1 MRAPSVSMEAGDVLE
16 REAVKHLRLPAA
28 LVAVAGIIVSL
39 SAPLRGGA
47 QDNGPVKIAVI
58 TDLSGVYAADGGQ
71 GAVEATKMAVEDFGG
86 KVLGRE
92 IEVDAIDHRN
102 NGPEAAA
109 KAREAFDGGADLA
122 LDLTNSATA
131 LAVSA
136 VGKEK
141 HKLVIVTGGGSSALT
156 GAACDKYTYH
166 YAYDTYALAHGTGKS
181 IASQKNGKSW
191 YGIVPNYAF
200 GQAMLTDFSAAVE
213 GEGGKFVHSD
223 IIPLGNTDFSTYLL
237 AAKQSGA
244 QVLGVLNAG
253 ADTVNTMKAVKQFG
267 LDKTMKPA
275 IGLLFLADVDALPD
289 VFSGAAIT
297 TSWYWGYDKQT
308 RAWADKFTKR
318 VGNGTRPTDIQAA
331 DYSATIQWLNAVK
344 AVGSTD
350 ADKIV
355 AYLDGRKFNDF
366 YARNAVWRAR
376 DHRVIHDMYFVDV
389 LSKDQVTEPHA
400 WFKVLRVIPGEQAFR
415 PEADS
420 TCKKD
425 W

>member
-1 MRAPSVSMEAGDVLE
+1 M
-16 REAVKHLRLPAA
+16 KHLRLPAA

>member
-1 MRAPSVSMEAGDVLE
+1 MEAGDVLE